1 MIIKINKNILWIGS
15 IALLIIVGITI
26 TIISNPGD
34 EVSSSNSNT
43 ANTISSSVN
52 SLNSSVN
59 NSTPSRQQTATM
71 GAVTVDIEP
80 ITLGVTE
87 EKSIFS
93 VAFNTHSVELDF
105 DFTEIIVLEDDLGNA
120 YKALEW
126 TGNSGWHHVSGDI
139 IFPQIN
145 ANASQVIVTIN
156 EIEGQS
162 KTFTWDING

>member
-1 MIIKINKNILWIGS
+1 MIIKINKNILWIGL
-15 IALLIIVGITI
+15 ITLLIIVGITI

-43 ANTISSSVN
+43 ANTLSSGTNASN
-52 SLNSSVN
+52 SLANDSILSQ
-59 NSTPSRQQTATM
+59 QQTATM

-87 EKSIFS
+87 ERNIFS

-105 DFTEIIVLEDDLGNA
+105 DFTKIITLEDDLGNTYA
-120 YKALEW
+120 ALEW

-139 IFPQIN
+139 IFSSISN
-145 ANASQVIVTIN
+145 VASQAIVTIN
-156 EIEGQS
+156 KIEGQS
-162 KTFTWDING
+162 KTFTWDID